1 MNDLYRIVVFVISL
15 LFSFQS
21 YCLAT
26 CPIPLVESPSSYSEG
41 QGEPEPT
48 TCHTLPREES
58 ENTEE
63 PHCVQSNNQWQE
75 AKFKEPFSSPSWQL
89 TPIPIGIFSFNSAF
103 LLYEFSIRSFVPLLE
118 KISVKIQV

>member
-1 MNDLYRIVVFVISL
+1 MNDLYRTVVFVVSL

-21 YCLAT
+21 YCLAM
-26 CPIPLVESPSSYSEG
+26 CPIPLVESPSSYSER
-41 QGEPEPT
+41 QGESEPK

-63 PHCVQSNNQWQE
+63 PHCVQPNNQWQE
-75 AKFKEPFSSPSWQL
+75 AKFKEPLSSPCWQL
-89 TPIPIGIFSFNSAF
+89 TEIPIDTFAFNSSF

-118 KISVKIQV
+118 KISVVIQV